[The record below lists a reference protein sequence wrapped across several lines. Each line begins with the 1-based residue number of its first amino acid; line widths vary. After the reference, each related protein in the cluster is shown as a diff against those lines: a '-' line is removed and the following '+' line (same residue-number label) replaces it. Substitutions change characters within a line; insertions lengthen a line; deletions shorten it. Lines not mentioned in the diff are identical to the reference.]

1 MRAVVF
7 GGTGQV
13 GRRLIVEML
22 KSNTTKKVLSLSR
35 SRLYPLEIAVFDRN
49 LSGHDVH
56 QHMLGKVPKPEDV
69 ERETRRLVRGCTHA
83 FSVVGASRKASD
95 DVIEAVDGDLVKA
108 FARGCRDAGTVGHFS
123 LLSQHGAESS
133 SSDVRLRAKGEAE
146 NTVLELGF
154 PVTSIYRPY
163 NLLTTLQRSKWKEIL
178 LPLLRPVTPPNLR
191 SVSVGDLGK
200 VMFQN
205 ASRIHVNVETD
216 PRHLQLRWGDNE
228 EDRARNHSVKEVSVQ
243 GGDWDVSEVS
253 GVILPKDID
262 RIVNKLKTE

>member
-1 MRAVVF
+1 
-7 GGTGQV
+7 
-13 GRRLIVEML
+13 ML

-205 ASRIHVNVETD
+205 ASRIHVNVR
-216 PRHLQLRWGDNE
+216 PNN
-228 EDRARNHSVKEVSVQ
+228 NHHSPHNSKKLKKTQKKLKRTQNSKRTKKN
-243 GGDWDVSEVS
+243 
-253 GVILPKDID
+253 P
-262 RIVNKLKTE
+262 NKLKKKVKKTPKKTQTSTRTQKN